1 MYALTP
7 NEAVSEVRK
16 NLDEQGL
23 NDSVMY
29 TSESTDNE
37 SLDLIIKRT
46 LPEAINA
53 VCMTATVTTLEGESV
68 LKEVTAGAVNDNV
81 LNFKLPENSNF
92 LRLVYFKATDSE
104 HIVTEVVAEASAEG
118 RKQLNKHIRGTY
130 DKPRLVYI
138 QGSGGAPE
146 FNYYSL
152 KETVK
157 DKEPLEYI
165 TQMQIVRRAKYSED
179 ATSYNVPTELR
190 DVIIRYLTGMVLAI
204 YGENDKANYF
214 MGAGKEE

>member
-7 NEAVSEVRK
+7 DEAVSEVRK

-53 VCMTATVTTLEGESV
+53 VCMTAAVTTLEGDSV
-68 LKEVTAGAVNDNV
+68 LKELAWGGVENNV
-81 LNFKLPENSNF
+81 LNFKLSESTNF

-104 HIVTEVVAEASAEG
+104 HIVTDVVAEASAEG

-138 QGSGGAPE
+138 QGSGAAAE
-146 FNYYSL
+146 FKYYSL
-152 KETVK
+152 KETVD

-165 TQMQIVRRAKYSED
+165 SNIVIIRRAKYSESS
-179 ATSYNVPTELR
+179 ASYNVPTELR

-204 YGENDKANYF
+204 YGETNKANYF
-214 MGAGKEE
+214 MGASKEE

>member
-1 MYALTP
+1 MTP
-7 NEAVSEVRK
+7 NEAVSKVRK

-53 VCMTATVTTLEGESV
+53 VCMTAAVTTLEGESV
-68 LKEVTAGAVNDNV
+68 LKEITSAGIEDNV
-81 LNFKLPENSNF
+81 LYFKLPESSKF

-130 DKPRLVYI
+130 DKPRLVYL
-138 QGSGGAPE
+138 QGSAGSPE

-152 KETVK
+152 KEMID
-157 DKEPLEYI
+157 DKMPEEYI
-165 TQMQIVRRAKYSED
+165 TQMQIIRRSEYSED
-179 ATSYNVPTELR
+179 VTSYNVPTELR